1 MEYSNVEWGRTM
13 SISRTIKH
21 GVLKRK
27 WLFALAH
34 PVYKAYC
41 VAYMRLMQRLR
52 GINPR
57 KVVFSS
63 FEGRQY
69 SDNPRY
75 ISEKLHELCPDCEIV
90 WLFHKSCIDSVQAPD
105 YVKKRV
111 RSGRTGLLEQATAR
125 FWVDNF
131 RHKEAVWL
139 DEGKQFYIQTW
150 HGDRGFK
157 RVGDDNEKMPH
168 EVRRIESRCAM
179 MIAGSEFGRNTYRTA
194 FDFQGEVLMD
204 GCPKN
209 DILVRGDPDEAAR
222 IRLRLGV
229 GPETKLLMYAPTYR
243 DDRAR
248 LSQDAVLDLS
258 RTLDHLEAATGARW
272 RCLYRAHYLNTA
284 LNVRQDDRLMDVT
297 AWPEMAELLLVTD
310 MLITDYSSCGGD
322 FALLRRPLFLYH
334 ADVEDYLRQS
344 RSFYF
349 DVEKSPFLVAHSQE
363 ELERLID
370 ATGPEAARE
379 NCEALDR
386 FFGTTETGHA
396 SEAVCRYIMARMDA
410 SGVNDG

>member
-1 MEYSNVEWGRTM
+1 M

-21 GVLKRK
+21 GVLNHK
-27 WLFALAH
+27 WLFTFAH
-34 PVYKAYC
+34 PIYKAYC
-41 VAYMRLMQRLR
+41 VAYMRLAQRVR

-63 FEGRQY
+63 FEGHQY

-75 ISEKLHELCPDCEIV
+75 ISEKLHALCPDCEIV
-90 WLFHKSCIDSVQAPD
+90 WLFHKSCIDRVQVPD
-105 YVKKRV
+105 YVKKRL
-111 RSGRTGLLEQATAR
+111 RSGRTGLYEQATAR

-139 DEGKQFYIQTW
+139 DGEKQFYIQTW

-157 RVGDDNEKMPH
+157 RVGDDNEKRPH
-168 EVRRIESRCAM
+168 EVRRIERRCAM

-209 DILVRGDPDEAAR
+209 DILVRNDPGEAAQ
-222 IRLRLGV
+222 IRERLGV
-229 GPETKLLMYAPTYR
+229 EPQTKLLMYAPTYR
-243 DDRAR
+243 DNRAR

-258 RTLDHLEAATGARW
+258 RTLDHLEASTGARW
-272 RCLYRAHYLNTA
+272 RCLYRAHYLNTG

-297 AWPEMAELLLVTD
+297 AWPEMSELLLVTD

-349 DVEKSPFLVAHSQE
+349 DVERSPFLVAHSQE

-370 ATGPEAARE
+370 ETGLEQARE
-379 NCEALDR
+379 NCKALDR

-410 SGVNDG
+410 AGVKDR

>member
-1 MEYSNVEWGRTM
+1 MSLMRTV
-13 SISRTIKH
+13 K
-21 GVLKRK
+21 VALRK
-27 WLFALAH
+27 NQKLFELLH
-34 PVYKAYC
+34 PFHKAYR
-41 VAYMRLMQRLR
+41 VALMRLAQKRY
-52 GINPR
+52 GINPK

-63 FEGRQY
+63 FEGRHY

-90 WLFHKSCIDSVQAPD
+90 WLFQTNRINAVQVPP
-105 YVKKRV
+105 YVKKQLRIT
-111 RSGRTGLLEQATAR
+111 RAGLIEQATAK

-131 RHKEAVWL
+131 RHTESLWL
-139 DEGKQFYIQTW
+139 DGRRQFYIQTW

-157 RVGDDNEKMPH
+157 RVGDDNEKLPH
-168 EVRRIESRCAM
+168 KVLRIESKCAM
-179 MIAGSEFGRNTYRTA
+179 MIAGSEFGKGTYRTA
-194 FDFQGEVLMD
+194 FRFKGEVLMD
-204 GCPKN
+204 GCPRN
-209 DILVRGDPDEAAR
+209 DILLRNDPAEAAE
-222 IRLRLGV
+222 IRRRLGV
-229 GPETKLLMYAPTYR
+229 EDGVKLLMYAPTYR
-243 DDRAR
+243 DTHERT
-248 LSQDAVLDLS
+248 SQDAVLDLT
-258 RTLDHLEAATGARW
+258 RTLDHLEHHTGQRW

-284 LNVRQDDRLMDVT
+284 LNVRQDERLIDAT
-297 AWPEMAELLLVTD
+297 GWTEMAELLLITD

-370 ATGPEAARE
+370 ETGPEQARE

-386 FFGTTETGHA
+386 FFGTTETGRA

-410 SGVNDG
+410 AGVNDR